1 MIVHVVLFQPR
12 AAVSSEE
19 RKALAQAFETAV
31 RTIPSVRRAQV
42 GRRVQHGGGYESL
55 PQPDLQYAALL
66 EFDDQ
71 AGLDAYL
78 RHPAHEEVGRRFFE
92 VMEGG
97 VVFDYELQDGKSAG
111 AVVLNWLS

>member
-1 MIVHVVLFQPR
+1 MPPSWSLTIRLDW
-12 AAVSSEE
+12 
-19 RKALAQAFETAV
+19 T
-31 RTIPSVRRAQV
+31 RT
-42 GRRVQHGGGYESL
+42 
-55 PQPDLQYAALL
+55 
-66 EFDDQ
+66 
-71 AGLDAYL
+71 L